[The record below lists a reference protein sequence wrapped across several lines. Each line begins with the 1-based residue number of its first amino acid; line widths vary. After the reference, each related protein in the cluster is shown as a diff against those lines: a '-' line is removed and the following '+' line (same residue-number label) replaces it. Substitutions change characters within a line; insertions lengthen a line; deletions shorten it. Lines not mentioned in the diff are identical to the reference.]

1 MSDNRFNS
9 DENSSR
15 KKDPRAQIP
24 EAVSLVKVSVV
35 TPFNEI
41 PIMNKTN
48 DSIVKPIRVRSIKE
62 KLLTFHSEEMK
73 TQRNSKNL
81 FLMKLYCCFFM
92 QYLSILVFTLSC
104 IFSKDFKDW
113 IKMQYLGF
121 VISIAACFFILIII
135 LMFYK
140 SAKIRPWNYLI
151 YICITIG
158 FCFFFGYL
166 EATNNDLS
174 TLGFLVMF
182 TIVSFCQL
190 CFICLKKKEI
200 EIRVHWKLVL
210 ASSILG
216 FGVALSFTYK
226 IYYSSLISLVAVICF
241 FFFSMYDSHVISGGR
256 FEDYTYDDYL
266 ISSQLVYID
275 VIGICYYLIASAFE

>member
-1 MSDNRFNS
+1 
-9 DENSSR
+9 
-15 KKDPRAQIP
+15 
-24 EAVSLVKVSVV
+24 
-35 TPFNEI
+35 
-41 PIMNKTN
+41 
-48 DSIVKPIRVRSIKE
+48 
-62 KLLTFHSEEMK
+62 
-73 TQRNSKNL
+73 
-81 FLMKLYCCFFM
+81 
-92 QYLSILVFTLSC
+92 
-104 IFSKDFKDW
+104 
-113 IKMQYLGF
+113 MQYLGF
-121 VISIAACFFILIII
+121 VISIAGCFFILIII

-151 YICITIG
+151 YICITIA

-166 EATNNDLS
+166 EATYDDLS

-182 TIVSFCQL
+182 TMASFCHL

-200 EIRVHWKLVL
+200 GIEVHWKVAL
-210 ASSILG
+210 ASSI
-216 FGVALSFTYK
+216 FSFCVTLSFTYR
-226 IYYSSLISLVAVICF
+226 IYYRTLISLVAVISF